1 VLQQLLAGYRGWE
14 AELEAFTK
22 DASGAPV
29 DPSFEQLASASHAA
43 RAWPITSPLRS
54 LADDTFHK
62 TGVCVGFISYTSLG
76 AAPRLL
82 SQPQAAQAV
91 SLPVKLLLLPP
102 RACCPSVD
110 SVVAPPLLA
119 GAWTERLR
127 RALVKRS
134 SGARVDSC
142 MAYLQD
148 SVDAAVQQFER
159 RLDVSWGCAAAL
171 GAAAAAK
178 TTRQP
183 CPAGCQVLKQT
194 PASIAWQS
202 DLQQWIAFNPSLPQA
217 FPTPFAARQTHLTSH
232 IGTLDCRLRS
242 GWLPRAAALPA
253 CAPRYLMWLIS
264 RSCTACASEPLGRTH
279 AFRVSG

>member
-1 VLQQLLAGYRGWE
+1 MPNIAAMAAMCLLVPRCAPLDPFLKPPFGNHFGKYCPAVQLENLPVLQQLLAGYRSWE

-102 RACCPSVD
+102 
-110 SVVAPPLLA
+110 
-119 GAWTERLR
+119 
-127 RALVKRS
+127 
-134 SGARVDSC
+134 
-142 MAYLQD
+142 
-148 SVDAAVQQFER
+148 
-159 RLDVSWGCAAAL
+159 
-171 GAAAAAK
+171 
-178 TTRQP
+178 
-183 CPAGCQVLKQT
+183 
-194 PASIAWQS
+194 
-202 DLQQWIAFNPSLPQA
+202 
-217 FPTPFAARQTHLTSH
+217 
-232 IGTLDCRLRS
+232 
-242 GWLPRAAALPA
+242 
-253 CAPRYLMWLIS
+253 
-264 RSCTACASEPLGRTH
+264 
-279 AFRVSG
+279 